1 MTGCHLNSEVKEKIS
16 VALEDRKIRTF
27 FKDVAQISN
36 ESFICDSRD

>member
-1 MTGCHLNSEVKEKIS
+1 MTGCHLNSEVTQKIS

-36 ESFICDSRD
+36 ELFICDPRD